1 MEPPSTTD
9 VQDDQRVAHPLAP
22 LTADEIRQARAVVE
36 KAGKVTEAVRF
47 PLITLLEPAKAEV
60 LSHRPGAEVSRRVLL
75 IVLDLA
81 TGDTHE
87 GVVSLTSDEL
97 EEWVQVPTAAPPY
110 GQAPIMLEEFE
121 LVEQIVRADPGWRE
135 AIAKRGVDDLES
147 VFVAPLS
154 PGQFGHEEEAGRRI
168 LRSLSFLRDHATDS
182 PWAHPVEGL
191 IAHVDIIKKKVIK
204 LIDTGVV
211 PVPTEQGNFD
221 EAHVGPPRTTLKP
234 LEIIQPEGPSFSV
247 EGNEVTW
254 QNWKLRVTLDPRE
267 GLVLHTVSFT
277 DGERERPIIYRAS
290 IAEMVVP
297 YGDPSPTRFWISYF
311 DSGEYLLGKQANS
324 LELGCDCLGEIYYFD
339 AVLADDEG
347 EPYTLRNA
355 ICMHE
360 EDYGIL
366 WKHTDTT
373 GGGIAE
379 TRRSRRLVVSF
390 FATIG
395 NYDYGFFWYLY
406 LDGTIQ
412 MEAKLTGIVFTAGL
426 EPGTEW
432 EHGVEL
438 APGLGAPN
446 HQHLFSA
453 RLDMMVDGVQNSVQ
467 EIDVEP
473 LPVGEN
479 NPYGNAWRTKATTI
493 RSESEGARTADV
505 QAARTWKVINRGL
518 AEPDGQAGRLQAG
531 HPAHGHAAER
541 ARLIGGQPGGVRHQ
555 APLGHPVRPR
565 AALPGGQLPESAL
578 GWRRDPGVDQ
588 GRPPAGQRGRRAVA
602 HLRRHSR
609 RAHRGLAGDA
619 GRVRGLHA
627 QAGQLLRPQPRAG
640 PAPQRQCAR
649 QHWQLPLATQ
659 HGMVPPTE
667 PRQMGPARPTCS
679 FSAWAGRVRTGST
692 TVQGLSKNTRRNGAK
707 AAARM
712 SSSADNAQV
721 ALLCPG
727 ELGPLNQRVVGSIP
741 TRRTGFRRPHSCWPA
756 ERALSRDRTTGLVSG
771 NPERGAAADGLL
783 RGTSFSVSQHAL
795 RGVDVHDLGPAA
807 MRSPYGPDPGPPTPR
822 GSAPC

>member
-9 VQDDQRVAHPLAP
+9 VQHDQHVGHPLAP

-36 KAGKVTEAVRF
+36 KAGKITEAVRF

-60 LSHRPGAEVSRRVLL
+60 LAHRPGAEVSRRVLL

-87 GVVSLTSDEL
+87 GVVSLRSGEL

-121 LVEQIVRADPGWRE
+121 LVEQIVRADAGWRE
-135 AIAKRGVDDLES
+135 AIAQRGVEDLES

-191 IAHVDIIKKKVIK
+191 IAHVDIIEKKVLK

-234 LEIIQPEGPSFSV
+234 LEITQPEGPSFSV

-395 NYDYGFFWYLY
+395 NYDYGFYWYLY

-505 QAARTWKVINRGL
+505 QAARTWKVINPGSLNRMGKPVGYKL
-518 AEPDGQAGRLQAG
+518 VTQPTATLLNAPGSSVAN
-531 HPAHGHAAER
+531 R
-541 ARLIGGQPGGVRHQ
+541 AVFATKHLWVTQYD
-555 APLGHPVRPR
+555 
-565 AALPGGQLPESAL
+565 PEQ
-578 GWRRDPGVDQ
+578 RY
-588 GRPPAGQRGRRAVA
+588 PAGNYPNQ
-602 HLRRHSR
+602 HS
-609 RAHRGLAGDA
+609 GGAGIPEWIKAD
-619 GRVRGLHA
+619 
-627 QAGQLLRPQPRAG
+627 RPLDG
-640 PAPQRQCAR
+640 EDVVLW
-649 QHWQLPLATQ
+649 HTFGAT
-659 HGMVPPTE
+659 HV
-667 PRQMGPARPTCS
+667 
-679 FSAWAGRVRTGST
+679 VRTEDWPVMPVEYAGFT
-692 TVQGLSKNTRRNGAK
+692 LKPANFFDRNPALDLPRN
-707 AAARM
+707 A
-712 SSSADNAQV
+712 NAQ
-721 ALLCPG
+721 G
-727 ELGPLNQRVVGSIP
+727 NGHSSGSC
-741 TRRTGFRRPHSCWPA
+741 H
-756 ERALSRDRTTGLVSG
+756 
-771 NPERGAAADGLL
+771 
-783 RGTSFSVSQHAL
+783 
-795 RGVDVHDLGPAA
+795 
-807 MRSPYGPDPGPPTPR
+807 
-822 GSAPC
+822 